1 MSGDPLVDIRDALNA
16 IAASM
21 VTREDLN
28 AIAASMATREEL
40 RAIAASMAT
49 REELTSTRVA
59 IMARIDRLQD
69 AATLQHDERIVDIGS
84 AERSERLAKAA
95 RDDVTAI
102 GEIVTPLIRL
112 VHGIRAQLD
121 DLAEQVRVLKE
132 GRHAA

>member
-1 MSGDPLVDIRDALNA
+1 MSGDPLADIRDALNA

-40 RAIAASMAT
+40 RAT

>member
-1 MSGDPLVDIRDALNA
+1 MSGDPLADIRDALNA

-40 RAIAASMAT
+40 RAT
-49 REELTSTRVA
+49 REELTGTRVA

>member
-1 MSGDPLVDIRDALNA
+1 MSGDPLADIRDALNA

-40 RAIAASMAT
+40 RAI
-49 REELTSTRVA
+49 REDLTSTRVA